1 MTLVNLSHLEAVLY
15 FDKVTVRGI
24 ADISLSDRS
33 CAFRSDFVPILHFGS
48 EVTIV
53 TKIGGIPFLKVTGAV
68 YLSSKRFMRVQPITL
83 ALYKNA
89 ERLCEVPVRVDAEK
103 VSKGLLSG
111 RKRADCTIV
120 ACSAKTM
127 VLTGDIHP
135 ERGDQTIELIAS
147 DPMFFDETSIKL
159 KYSGDGMFFG
169 KSSKKARYV
178 YKIVKIEK
186 RSYSEYMR
194 FIRSCTIERL
204 AKSLK

>member
-1 MTLVNLSHLEAVLY
+1 MNLSHLESVLY
-15 FDKVTVRGI
+15 FDRVTVKGI
-24 ADISLSDRS
+24 SDISLADRS

-53 TKIGGIPFLKVTGAV
+53 TKISGIPFLKVTGSV

-89 ERLCEVPVRVDAEK
+89 ERLCEVPVRVEAEK
-103 VSKGLLSG
+103 ISKGLLSG
-111 RKRADCTIV
+111 HKRADCTIV
-120 ACSAKTM
+120 ACSAKNM
-127 VLTGDIHP
+127 VLTGDIFP
-135 ERGDQTIELIAS
+135 DRGDQSIELIVA
-147 DPMFFDETSIKL
+147 DPMFFGETSIRL
-159 KYSGDGMFFG
+159 KYAGDGMLFG
-169 KSSKKARYV
+169 KSGKKARYS

-194 FIRSCTIERL
+194 FIRSCTIDRL

>member
-1 MTLVNLSHLEAVLY
+1 MNLSHLESVLY
-15 FDKVTVRGI
+15 FDRVTVKGI
-24 ADISLSDRS
+24 SDISLSDRS

-53 TKIGGIPFLKVTGAV
+53 TKISGIPFLKVTGSV

-89 ERLCEVPVRVDAEK
+89 ERLCEVPVTVDAQK
-103 VSKGLLSG
+103 ISKGLLSG

-120 ACSAKTM
+120 ACSAKNM
-127 VLTGDIHP
+127 LLTGDIHP
-135 ERGDQTIELIAS
+135 DRGDQTIELIIAE
-147 DPMFFDETSIKL
+147 PMFFDETSIRL
-159 KYSGDGMFFG
+159 KYSGDGMLFG
-169 KSSKKARYV
+169 KNSKKARYN

-204 AKSLK
+204 ARALK

>member
-1 MTLVNLSHLEAVLY
+1 MNLSHLESVLY
-15 FDKVTVRGI
+15 FDRVTVKGI
-24 ADISLSDRS
+24 SDISLSDRS

-89 ERLCEVPVRVDAEK
+89 ERLCEVPVRVEAVK
-103 VSKGLLSG
+103 ISKGLLSG
-111 RKRADCTIV
+111 RKRTDCTIV
-120 ACSAKTM
+120 ACSAKNM
-127 VLTGDIHP
+127 VLTGEVYPD
-135 ERGDQTIELIAS
+135 RGDQAIELIIA

-159 KYSGDGMFFG
+159 KYSGDGMLFG
-169 KSSKKARYV
+169 KSGKKARYN

-204 AKSLK
+204 ARSLK

>member
-1 MTLVNLSHLEAVLY
+1 MNLSHLESVLY
-15 FDKVTVRGI
+15 FDKVTVKGI
-24 ADISLSDRS
+24 SDISLSDRS

-53 TKIGGIPFLKVTGAV
+53 TKISGIPFLKVTGSV

-89 ERLCEVPVRVDAEK
+89 ERLCEVPVRVAATK
-103 VSKGLLSG
+103 TSKGLLSG

-127 VLTGDIHP
+127 VLTGDIFP
-135 ERGDQTIELIAS
+135 ERGDGTIDLAVC
-147 DPMFFDETSIKL
+147 DPIFFGETTIRL

-169 KSSKKARYV
+169 KSQKKARYV

-186 RSYSEYMR
+186 RNYSEYMR
-194 FIRSCTIERL
+194 FIRACTIERL